1 MLHDSFQAISS
12 NNILHFNIPLH
23 LLLKGRRKAR
33 SLTNQFSRMLCNT
46 GSDWEREKKHHLVLS
61 QETGI
66 RSLSGYGRRVLKT
79 DREKTILQ
87 NLQE

>member
-46 GSDWEREKKHHLVLS
+46 GSDWEKRKKTPLGVKSRNWH
-61 QETGI
+61 QE
-66 RSLSGYGRRVLKT
+66 SLRLWKKST
-79 DREKTILQ
+79 ED
-87 NLQE
+87 